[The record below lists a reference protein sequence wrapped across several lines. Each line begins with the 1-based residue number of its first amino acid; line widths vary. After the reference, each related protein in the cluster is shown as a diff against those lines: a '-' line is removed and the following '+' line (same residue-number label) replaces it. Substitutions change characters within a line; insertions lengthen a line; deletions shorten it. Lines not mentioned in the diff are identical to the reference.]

1 MSCWRTSQVSFME
14 MQDGLPMGERLLAN
28 FPRWGT
34 TVNGQLWEQEML
46 AHPTSE
52 NDGGGLPWGTPTAQD
67 AKHATLSPSEVER
80 DPNVLRNQVHG
91 TTWATPTTRDWKD
104 GSDPSPAVPTNA
116 LLGRQ
121 APRTEMGGQES
132 SPSDQN
138 SPPPSPR
145 RLNPNFVEW
154 LMGLPI
160 GWTDLKPLET
170 ASVHQWYESFSQGSD
185 A

>member
-1 MSCWRTSQVSFME
+1 MGARLSESF
-14 MQDGLPMGERLLAN
+14 PS
-28 FPRWGT
+28 WGT
-34 TVNGQLWEQEML
+34 TVNGELWEQEML

-52 NDGGGLPWGTPTAQD
+52 NDGGVLPWGTPTAQD

-121 APRTEMGGQES
+121 APRTEMGGQGS
-132 SPSDQN
+132 SPNDQN

-145 RLNPNFVEW
+145 RLNPNFVEC